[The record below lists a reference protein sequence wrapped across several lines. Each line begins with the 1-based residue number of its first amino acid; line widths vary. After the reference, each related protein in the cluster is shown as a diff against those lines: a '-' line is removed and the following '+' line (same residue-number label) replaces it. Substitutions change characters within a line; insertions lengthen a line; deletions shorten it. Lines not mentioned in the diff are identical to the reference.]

1 MAEDLVAP
9 ATGDRS
15 PSAAAQPTGS
25 ASATGEQSGSSASRV
40 RARLTRFGGTRGP
53 AYPALEPVLQAA
65 RANHPK
71 ADLGTVERAYVV
83 AERAHRGQLRKSG
96 DPYITHPVAVAT
108 ILAEL
113 GMTPSTLVAALLHDT
128 VEDTE
133 YSLEQLRRE
142 FGPEVAMLVDGVTK
156 LDKVTYG
163 DAAQAETVR
172 KMVVAMAHDIRVLVI
187 KLADRLHNA
196 RTWKFVPAASAEKK
210 ARETLEIYA
219 PLAHRLGMNT
229 IKWELEDLS
238 FATLYP
244 KVYDEIVHLVA
255 ERAPARE
262 EYLAT
267 VREQVGADLRNAK
280 IKASVTGRP
289 KHYYSIYQKMIVRG
303 RDFTDIYDLVGVR
316 VLVDTVR
323 DCYAALGALHARWNP
338 VPGRFKDYI
347 AMPKFNLY
355 QSLHTTVI
363 GPGGKPVEI
372 QIRTHDMH
380 RRAEYGVAAHWKY
393 KETAKGNGP
402 QDAAGNDMT
411 WLRQLVDWQRET
423 ADPAEFL
430 DLLRDEI
437 VHLVAE
443 RAPAREEYL
452 AVVRDQVG
460 ADLRAAKIKATVTG
474 RPKHYY
480 SIYQKMIVR
489 GRDFA
494 DIYDLVGVR
503 VLVDTVRD
511 CYAALGALHARWN
524 PVPGRFKDYIAMPKF
539 NLYQSLHTTVIGPGG
554 KPVEIQIRTH
564 DMHRRAEYGVA
575 AHWKY
580 KENAKSNGGTQT
592 EAPGGGDM
600 AWLRQLVDWQRE
612 TADPTEFLD
621 SLRFE
626 IAGSEVYVFTPKG
639 DVIALPQGSTP
650 VDFAYAVHTEV
661 GHRTM
666 GARVNGRLV
675 PLDSTLENGD
685 VVDVFTSKSETA
697 GPSRDWL
704 GFVKSPRARNKIRQW
719 FSKERR
725 EEAIEHGKD
734 SIAKAMRKQNLP
746 MQRLLSHESL
756 VALASEMRFADVSA
770 LYAAV
775 GEGQVAASTVVQRLV
790 QALGGETGAEE
801 DLAETARPGPTAR
814 RVRTGDPGVVVRGVD
829 DVWVKLAK
837 CCTPVP
843 GDDIVGFV
851 TRGAGVSVHRAD
863 CINVEQLRQ
872 QPERMLDVEWSHT
885 SSSLFLVQIQV
896 EALDRARLLSDV
908 TRVLSDHHVNIL
920 SAAVARSRDRVAMS
934 RFVFEM
940 AEPSHLASVLAAVR
954 KIEGVFD
961 VYRIT
966 GARPD
971 DALR

>member
-1 MAEDLVAP
+1 MTEDLAAP
-9 ATGDRS
+9 TAGDRS
-15 PSAAAQPTGS
+15 PQPSA
-25 ASATGEQSGSSASRV
+25 GSSAGQASTASGEQNGSSGSRV
-40 RARLTRFGGTRGP
+40 RAALTRLGGTRGP

-71 ADLGTVERAYVV
+71 ADLSTVERAYVV

-262 EYLAT
+262 EYLA
-267 VREQVGADLRNAK
+267 
-280 IKASVTGRP
+280 
-289 KHYYSIYQKMIVRG
+289 
-303 RDFTDIYDLVGVR
+303 
-316 VLVDTVR
+316 
-323 DCYAALGALHARWNP
+323 
-338 VPGRFKDYI
+338 
-347 AMPKFNLY
+347 
-355 QSLHTTVI
+355 
-363 GPGGKPVEI
+363 
-372 QIRTHDMH
+372 
-380 RRAEYGVAAHWKY
+380 
-393 KETAKGNGP
+393 
-402 QDAAGNDMT
+402 
-411 WLRQLVDWQRET
+411 
-423 ADPAEFL
+423 
-430 DLLRDEI
+430 
-437 VHLVAE
+437 
-443 RAPAREEYL
+443 
-452 AVVRDQVG
+452 VVRDQVG

-580 KENAKSNGGTQT
+580 KENAKNASDDGP
-592 EAPGGGDM
+592 ASGDM
-600 AWLRQLVDWQRE
+600 TWLRQLVDWQRE

-666 GARVNGRLV
+666 GARVNERLV

-756 VALASEMRFADVSA
+756 VALATEMRFPDVSA

-775 GEGQVAASTVVQRLV
+775 GEGQVSAANVVQRLV

-851 TRGAGVSVHRAD
+851 TRGAGVSVHRSD
-863 CINVEQLRQ
+863 CINVEQLRA
-872 QPERMLDVEWSHT
+872 QPERMVEVEWSHT

-920 SAAVARSRDRVAMS
+920 SASVSTSRDRVAMS

-940 AEPSHLASVLAAVR
+940 AEPSHLTSVLAAVR

-961 VYRIT
+961 VYRLT
-966 GARPD
+966 GARQD
-971 DALR
+971 DAHR

>member
-1 MAEDLVAP
+1 MAEDVRTPDVATSN
-9 ATGDRS
+9 ASD
-15 PSAAAQPTGS
+15 SAAL
-25 ASATGEQSGSSASRV
+25 SASRV
-40 RARLTRFGGTRGP
+40 RARLARFGSRGGP
-53 AYPALEPVLQAA
+53 AFPALEPVLQAA
-65 RANHPK
+65 RTNQPK
-71 ADLGTVERAYVV
+71 ADLTVVEQAYVV
-83 AERAHRGQLRKSG
+83 AEKAHRGQLRKSG

-113 GMTPSTLVAALLHDT
+113 GMTPSTLAAALLHDT

-172 KMVVAMAHDIRVLVI
+172 KMVVAMSRDIRVLVI

-196 RTWKFVPAASAEKK
+196 RTWKFVSAASAEKK

-262 EYLAT
+262 EYLAV
-267 VREQVGADLRNAK
+267 VREQVGADLRTAK
-280 IKASVTGRP
+280 IKATVTGRP

-393 KETAKGNGP
+393 KESAKG
-402 QDAAGNDMT
+402 
-411 WLRQLVDWQRET
+411 
-423 ADPAEFL
+423 
-430 DLLRDEI
+430 
-437 VHLVAE
+437 
-443 RAPAREEYL
+443 
-452 AVVRDQVG
+452 
-460 ADLRAAKIKATVTG
+460 
-474 RPKHYY
+474 
-480 SIYQKMIVR
+480 S
-489 GRDFA
+489 
-494 DIYDLVGVR
+494 
-503 VLVDTVRD
+503 
-511 CYAALGALHARWN
+511 
-524 PVPGRFKDYIAMPKF
+524 
-539 NLYQSLHTTVIGPGG
+539 
-554 KPVEIQIRTH
+554 
-564 DMHRRAEYGVA
+564 
-575 AHWKY
+575 
-580 KENAKSNGGTQT
+580 GTQDS
-592 EAPGGGDM
+592 GGIPSNDM
-600 AWLRQLVDWQRE
+600 AWLRQLVDWQKE

-675 PLDSTLENGD
+675 PLDSVLENGD

-746 MQRLLSHESL
+746 IQRLLSHEAL
-756 VALASEMRFADVSA
+756 VALANEMRYADVSA

-775 GEGQVAASTVVQRLV
+775 GEGQVSAANVVSRLV
-790 QALGGETGAEE
+790 QSLGGETGAEE

-814 RVRTGDPGVVVRGVD
+814 RVRTGDPGVVVKGVD

-851 TRGAGVSVHRAD
+851 TRGAGVSVHRTD
-863 CINVEQLRQ
+863 CINVESLRRE
-872 QPERMLDVEWSHT
+872 PERMVDVQWSHT

-896 EALDRARLLSDV
+896 EALDRSRLLSDV

-920 SAAVARSRDRVAMS
+920 SASVSTSRDRVAMS

-954 KIEGVFD
+954 KVEGVFD

-966 GARPD
+966 GAKAGEPSVHSGV
-971 DALR
+971 